1 MGVASANASEVHKR
15 GEESVNAGA
24 LQSVRGLWIIPFMAL
39 HLVSTAARAQAPN
52 DDSHGMKQMMT
63 FAMNKMGEIR
73 MSGDMDKDF
82 ATMMKMHHRQAV
94 HMAQMELDHGKS
106 IAMKAM
112 ATEIIAAQKK
122 EIEQFDEWLATQK

>member
-1 MGVASANASEVHKR
+1 MSA
-15 GEESVNAGA
+15 GTLES
-24 LQSVRGLWIIPFMAL
+24 LRGLWLIPLMAL

-63 FAMNKMGEIR
+63 FAMIKMGE
-73 MSGDMDKDF
+73 MHLSGDMDKDF
-82 ATMMKMHHRQAV
+82 ATMMKMHHAQAV

-106 IAMKAM
+106 PAMKAM
-112 ATEIIAAQKK
+112 ATEIIAGQKK